1 MLLQHLKPCAFC
13 PKLLDALLSGN
24 HMDTPQGVWR
34 HALEPSQSTQA
45 SQNLLNLDT
54 WPSWNSSAQR
64 VLSSAT
70 GSLSEEQR
78 FDLHRIERQ
87 RLVEELW
94 LVKAIRIGKN
104 PDFIEIEFE
113 WLGQQREGKTLG
125 TALKS
130 LRLSVTVLCEEEG
143 GVEIAAWWRISWWA
157 KFIRGRVNAQAK
169 SFATQWLN
177 DLVTRGIGSYAES
190 QPFSFPVPE
199 GEDSKTVVNDAV

>member
-1 MLLQHLKPCAFC
+1 MYFGPQ
-13 PKLLDALLSGN
+13 LLDAILGGN
-24 HMDTPQGVWR
+24 HMGTPKGVWR
-34 HALEPSQSTQA
+34 HALEPIQSLQA

-64 VLSSAT
+64 VLSSST
-70 GSLSEEQR
+70 GSLSEGQR

-94 LVKAIRIGKN
+94 SVKTIRTGTN
-104 PDFIEIEFE
+104 PDFSEIEFE

-130 LRLSVTVLCEEEG
+130 LRMSVTVLCEDEG
-143 GVEIAAWWRISWWA
+143 GVEIAAWWQVPWWA
-157 KFIRGRVNAQAK
+157 RFLRTRVNAQAK

-177 DLVTRGIGSYAES
+177 DLVTKGIAPYDES
-190 QPFSFPVPE
+190 QPFSFTDSE
-199 GEDSKTVVNDAV
+199 SEDSKTAVNDAV

>member
-1 MLLQHLKPCAFC
+1 MLFVPQLHV
-13 PKLLDALLSGN
+13 ALLNGTY
-24 HMDTPQGVWR
+24 MDTPQGVWR
-34 HALEPSQSTQA
+34 HTLDRIQSIQA

-64 VLSSAT
+64 VLSAAT
-70 GSLSEEQR
+70 GSLSEGQR

-94 LVKAIRIGKN
+94 LVKTIRTGVN
-104 PDFIEIEFE
+104 PDFSEIEFE

-130 LRLSVTVLCEEEG
+130 LRISVTVLCEEEG
-143 GVEIAAWWRISWWA
+143 GVEIAAWWQFPWWA
-157 KFIRGRVNAQAK
+157 RLFRARVNTQAK

-177 DLVTRGIGSYAES
+177 DLVTRGIVPYDES
-190 QPFSFPVPE
+190 QPFLFPVPE
-199 GEDSKTVVNDAV
+199 GEDSKTVANDAV